1 MPIPKLMCIAGAR
14 PNFVKIAPILKVL
27 ETSQSSLMLQFIHTG
42 QHYDSD
48 LDASFFASLEIRQ
61 PDENLEVHSGTHA
74 EQTALIMQRFEPI
87 IERYQPD
94 AVLVVGDV
102 NSTLACSLVAV
113 KKAIPVIHVEAGL
126 RSFDDSMPEEINRK
140 LTDQITALHFIT
152 EQSAKE
158 HLLKEGISPAK
169 IHFVGNVMIDSLF
182 SFLPKVKTASEII
195 NENGL
200 SAAVL
205 AKHYG
210 IVTLHRPSNVDD
222 KAVFENILTALQTV
236 SQDLP
241 LIFPMHPRTQQKI
254 KQFRLESY
262 FNKQNLIYTKPLNY
276 LEILGLMKTAK
287 LVFTDSGGIQE
298 ETSVLKVPCL
308 TLRENTERPIT
319 LEKGSNHLVGI
330 NPQNI
335 IKMAR
340 QLLEHPKQMIHTPP
354 LWDGKAAHRI
364 AEILVPWMHEVASSK
379 KEQKVA

>member
-14 PNFVKIAPILKVL
+14 PNFVKIAPILRAL
-27 ETSQSSLMLQFIHTG
+27 ETSQSSLVIQFIHTG

-48 LDASFFASLEIRQ
+48 LDASFFASLDIRQ
-61 PDENLEVHSGTHA
+61 PDENLDVRSGTHA

-113 KKAIPVIHVEAGL
+113 KKGIPVIHVEAGL

-152 EQSAKE
+152 EQSAKD
-158 HLLKEGISPAK
+158 HLLKEGIAPAK
-169 IHFVGNVMIDSLF
+169 IHFVGNVMIDSLL
-182 SFLPKVKTASEII
+182 SFLPRVKTAAEIV

-200 SAAVL
+200 SPAI
-205 AKHYG
+205 AKNYG
-210 IVTLHRPSNVDD
+210 VVTLHRPSNVDN
-222 KAVFENILTALQTV
+222 KAMFENILTALQEV

-254 KQFRLESY
+254 KQFHLESY
-262 FNKQNLIYTKPLNY
+262 FNTQKLIQTKPLNY
-276 LEILGLMKTAK
+276 LDMLGIMKTAK

-298 ETSVLKVPCL
+298 ETSVLKVSCL
-308 TLRENTERPIT
+308 TLRENTERPVTI
-319 LEKGSNHLVGI
+319 EKGTNHLVGI
-330 NPQNI
+330 EPQNI
-335 IKMAR
+335 IKMAK
-340 QLLEHPKQMIHTPP
+340 QLLENPKQVAQTPP

-364 AEILVPWMHEVASSK
+364 AQIIIPWMHKVASSK
-379 KEQKVA
+379 KELEVA